1 MNVCCCYN
9 MDGSPIH
16 NVYQW
21 DTNRHIVVKDLP
33 FGTDQ
38 SSVFIKFTNVKMT
51 CSISVEPI
59 RETNKYTA
67 MIPNELLAEPYDI
80 IVCIYVGDINYV
92 RQTVGKIIIPLVRRD
107 MAEDK
112 QYVSPSGCVF
122 ADGLAVVDDTMYLTR
137 SGKILGTG
145 ADLKDVF

>member
-21 DTNRHIVVKDLP
+21 DTNRHIVIKDLP
-33 FGTDQ
+33 SGTDQ
-38 SSVFIKFTNVKMT
+38 SSVFVKFTNVKMT

-59 RETNKYTA
+59 RETNEYTA

-92 RQTVGKIIIPLVRRD
+92 RQTVSKIIIPLVQRK
-107 MAEDK
+107 MAEDE
-112 QYVSPSGCVF
+112 QYVPSSGCIF

-137 SGKILGTG
+137 GGNILGTG
-145 ADLKDVF
+145 ADLSDVL

>member
-9 MDGSPIH
+9 MDGLPIH

-21 DTNRHIVVKDLP
+21 DTNRRIVIKDLP
-33 FGTDQ
+33 SGTDQ
-38 SSVFIKFTNVKMT
+38 SSVFVKFTNVKMT

-59 RETNKYTA
+59 REMNKYTA

-92 RQTVGKIIIPLVRRD
+92 RQTVGKIIIPLVQRE
-107 MAEDK
+107 MAENK
-112 QYVSPSGCVF
+112 QYVPSSGCIF

-137 SGKILGTG
+137 NGEIWGTG
-145 ADLKDVF
+145 ADLNDVF